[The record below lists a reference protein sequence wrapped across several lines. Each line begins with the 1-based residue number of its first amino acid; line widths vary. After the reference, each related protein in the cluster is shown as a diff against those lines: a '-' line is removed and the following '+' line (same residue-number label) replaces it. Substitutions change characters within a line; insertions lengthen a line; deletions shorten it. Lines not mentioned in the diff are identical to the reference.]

1 MPTIDLSTEQVETLS
16 QTVEA
21 KLAAMRF
28 EIAHTDLR
36 EFKAMLVKRAEVLE
50 SALAVLK
57 RAS

>member
-28 EIAHTDLR
+28 EIANTDHR

-50 SALAVLK
+50 ATLGTLK
-57 RAS
+57 RAR